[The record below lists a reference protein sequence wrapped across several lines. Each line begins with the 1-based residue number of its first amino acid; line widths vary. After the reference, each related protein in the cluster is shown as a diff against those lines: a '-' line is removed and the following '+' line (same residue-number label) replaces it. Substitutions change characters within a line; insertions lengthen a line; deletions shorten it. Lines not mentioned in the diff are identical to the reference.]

1 VDRGAGRDLLEVL
14 SAVEPLL
21 FKVALSSCSFARCR
35 GAGNRFPVEV
45 DAMDAWHAHEVV
57 PAEGEGAAALELPY
71 RQGSEGARPVVQ
83 VRS

>member
-1 VDRGAGRDLLEVL
+1 MDRGAGRDLLEVL
-14 SAVEPLL
+14 STVEAL
-21 FKVALSSCSFARCR
+21 FKVALSSRSFARCR
-35 GAGNRFPVEV
+35 GIGNRFPVEV